1 MGEHRVRLLEP
12 GSHAALGVELARL
25 DIDEPWA
32 EYMAHKGAVIPLR
45 IERVRGKAASLLKQ
59 HMLSLGGEC
68 AVGRQVANF
77 DDTPAP
83 VVLLGTR
90 LQYQQ
95 LMHKL
100 ISQPFGLTDIARELV
115 AVLERLSTTPEPI
128 RCGQHLLRFDAGTLV
143 MGIINTT
150 PDSFSGDGLAG
161 DAEAALEQ
169 ARGFVAA
176 GADILDVGGQSTRP
190 GSEEVDLEEEIRRTA
205 PVIAAICSELD
216 VPVSIDTSRP
226 LVAEAAIAAGA
237 SFINDIYALRR
248 DGMVRVAAESGAG
261 VCLMHMQGTPGDM
274 QQSPTYGDLM
284 AEVYD
289 CLATWMEAAVAG
301 GVCETQIMIDPG
313 FGFGKTVNHNLELVR
328 RLRELTSLG
337 RPILMGASRKSSI
350 GKVLGLADAAERLWG
365 TAVVNT
371 LAIAH
376 GAAMIRV
383 HDVAEMAQVAAMAD
397 AVLRG
402 WGE

>member
-1 MGEHRVRLLEP
+1 MGDHRVRLLEP
-12 GSHAALGVELARL
+12 GPHAALSVELARL

-32 EYMAHKGAVIPLR
+32 QYMAHKGAVIVLR

-59 HMLSLGGEC
+59 HMLSLGGDC

-90 LQYQQ
+90 LHYQQ
-95 LMHKL
+95 MIHKL
-100 ISQPFGLTDIARELV
+100 AAQPFELAAIAQEIAV
-115 AVLERLSTTPEPI
+115 ALERLAGPPEPI
-128 RCGQHLLRFDAGTLV
+128 RCGEHLLRFDAGTLV

-150 PDSFSGDGLAG
+150 PDSFSGDGLSG
-161 DAEAALEQ
+161 DVEAALAQ
-169 ARGFVAA
+169 ARRFVAE

-190 GSEEVDLEEEIRRTA
+190 GSDDVELEEEIRRTA

-216 VPVSIDTSRP
+216 VPVSVDTSRP
-226 LVAEAAIAAGA
+226 QVAEAAIAAGA

-248 DGMVRVAAESGAG
+248 DGMLQVAADSGAG

-284 AEVYD
+284 AEVYES
-289 CLATWMEAAVAG
+289 LATWLEAAVAG

-313 FGFGKTVNHNLELVR
+313 FGFGKTVNHNIELVR

-350 GKVLGLADAAERLWG
+350 GTVLGLPDASQRLWG
-365 TAVVNT
+365 TAAVNT
-371 LAIAH
+371 LAVAN
-376 GAAMIRV
+376 GAAMVRV

>member
-1 MGEHRVRLLEP
+1 MGEHRIRLLDP
-12 GSHAALGVELARL
+12 GSHAALGVELAGL

-45 IERVRGKAASLLKQ
+45 IEAVRGKAASLLKQ

-100 ISQPFGLTDIARELV
+100 TSQPFGLTAIAHEM
-115 AVLERLSTTPEPI
+115 AAALERLRATPEPI
-128 RCGQHLLRFDAGTLV
+128 RCGQHLLRFDARTLV

-161 DAEAALEQ
+161 DAEAALKQ
-169 ARGFVAA
+169 ARRFVAE
-176 GADILDVGGQSTRP
+176 GADIIDVGGQSTRP
-190 GSEEVDLEEEIRRTA
+190 GSKDVELDEEIRRTA

-226 LVAEAAIAAGA
+226 LVAEAAIEAGA
-237 SFINDIYALRR
+237 QFINDIYALRH
-248 DGMVRVAAESGAG
+248 DGMAHVAAESGAG
-261 VCLMHMQGTPGDM
+261 VCLMHMRGTPEDM
-274 QQSPTYGDLM
+274 QQSPAYGDLM

-350 GKVLGLADAAERLWG
+350 GRVLGLPDAGDRLWG
-365 TAVVNT
+365 TAAVNA
-371 LAIAH
+371 LAIAN

-397 AVLRG
+397 AVLGG